1 MPGAGCYVLTP
12 CPSFLPERRPNLIN
26 VGVCV
31 CTQEVKMPQ
40 STIYSCFFYKAS
52 HAQELM
58 EDKTAQP
65 TRVEVV
71 KVIQLSAQQFQHFS
85 ANLLR
90 DMPFI
95 AANKDLS
102 GYDKGV
108 TRCLLVTTRRNRD
121 GILVDCQGFNYAQ
134 YSAYVRDKRS
144 LDLRDVPVD
153 HYDLKPRQPH
163 SQQER

>member
-1 MPGAGCYVLTP
+1 MPL
-12 CPSFLPERRPNLIN
+12 
-26 VGVCV
+26 
-31 CTQEVKMPQ
+31 
-40 STIYSCFFYKAS
+40 STINGCFFYKAN

-58 EDKTAQP
+58 EDRTAQP
-65 TRVEVV
+65 IRVEVV

-108 TRCLLVTTRRNRD
+108 TRYLLVTTKRNRD
-121 GILVDCQGFNYAQ
+121 GILVDCQGFNYAR

-153 HYDLKPRQPH
+153 HYDLKPRQPR

>member
-1 MPGAGCYVLTP
+1 
-12 CPSFLPERRPNLIN
+12 
-26 VGVCV
+26 
-31 CTQEVKMPQ
+31 MPQ
-40 STIYSCFFYKAS
+40 STINGCFFYKAN

-58 EDKTAQP
+58 EDKTVQP
-65 TRVEVV
+65 IRVEVV
-71 KVIQLSAQQFQHFS
+71 KIIQLSAQQFQHVS

-95 AANKDLS
+95 TANKGLT

-121 GILVDCQGFNYAQ
+121 GILVDCQGFNYAR
-134 YSAYVRDKRS
+134 YSAYVPDKHS

-153 HYDLKPRQPH
+153 HYDLKLRQPR
-163 SQQER
+163 SQQEQR

>member
-1 MPGAGCYVLTP
+1 
-12 CPSFLPERRPNLIN
+12 
-26 VGVCV
+26 
-31 CTQEVKMPQ
+31 MPQ
-40 STIYSCFFYKAS
+40 STINGCFFYKAS

-58 EDKTAQP
+58 EDKTVQP
-65 TRVEVV
+65 IRVEVV

-95 AANKDLS
+95 TANKGLT

-121 GILVDCQGFNYAQ
+121 GILVDCQGFNYAR
-134 YSAYVRDKRS
+134 YSAYVPDKRS

-153 HYDLKPRQPH
+153 HYDLKLRQPR
-163 SQQER
+163 SQQEQR